1 MDKALFLF
9 LILLFGLVLC
19 YILGVASCK
28 EGLTNNET
36 GVSGAGTGLYPNT
49 MTNVGDDSED
59 DNKGT
64 MSNNNYDYYNHYK
77 GTSSQLVNNMNFY
90 GPKGEI
96 ATVNTNSDGTQTI
109 MVKLKNDETPILFTV
124 TMPGIDDST
133 NTDNNANNDTINSN
147 VFYGPNGSIAKIVN
161 TSNGQQAIKVKTQNG
176 TMMFSLVGPGVNDT
190 AGMSSTQYYGST
202 GTQVD
207 PDNSSLAYTDTNT
220 VNSQSYQTQTPYKAS
235 VESISGPNGNS
246 AFYAKGPYDNVA
258 MGINYNPYSS
268 SLPPGIPKN
277 QIPPGDEDLYILKSQ
292 VVPPVCPVCPASACE
307 KEKEC
312 PACPPCGRC
321 PEPAF
326 ECKKVPNYNSINNT
340 YLPVPVV
347 NDFSTF
353 GM

>member
-1 MDKALFLF
+1 MNKALFLF
-9 LILLFGLVLC
+9 LILLLGMVLC
-19 YILGVASCK
+19 YILGGDSCK
-28 EGLTNNET
+28 EGLTSNEI
-36 GVSGAGTGLYPNT
+36 GVSGAGTGLYPST
-49 MTNVGDDSED
+49 MTNTGDDD
-59 DNKGT
+59 DDDKELKG
-64 MSNNNYDYYNHYK
+64 NNNYDYYNHYN

-109 MVKLKNDETPILFTV
+109 TVKLKDGMKPLLFTV
-124 TMPGIDDST
+124 NKPSIDDNT
-133 NTDNNANNDTINSN
+133 NNNTINN
-147 VFYGPNGSIAKIVN
+147 NIYYGPDGSIAKIVN
-161 TSNGQQAIKVKTQNG
+161 TSSGQQAIKIKTKNG
-176 TMMFSLVGPGVNDT
+176 IMMFFLVGPVVDDNMGI
-190 AGMSSTQYYGST
+190 SSTQYYGST
-202 GTQVD
+202 GTPID
-207 PDNSSLAYTDTNT
+207 PRNYSLAYTDTDINTNT
-220 VNSQSYQTQTPYKAS
+220 VNSESYQTQTPYKS
-235 VESISGPNGNS
+235 VVESVTGSNS
-246 AFYAKGPYDNVA
+246 TSSFYAKGPYDNA
-258 MGINYNPYSS
+258 SIGLNYNQYSN
-268 SLPPGIPKN
+268 SLPQGIPKN

-292 VVPPVCPVCPASACE
+292 VVPPVCPVCPTSPCE

>member
-1 MDKALFLF
+1 MDKVLILF

-19 YILGVASCK
+19 YILGGATCK
-28 EGLTNNET
+28 EGLTSNET

-49 MTNVGDDSED
+49 MTNDGDDIVD
-59 DNKGT
+59 DTKGT
-64 MSNNNYDYYNHYK
+64 TSNNNYDYYNHYK

-109 MVKLKNDETPILFTV
+109 IVKLKNDGNPILFSV
-124 TMPGIDDST
+124 TKPAIDDST
-133 NTDNNANNDTINSN
+133 NTDGSANNDTINSN
-147 VFYGPNGSIAKIVN
+147 IFYGPNGSIAKIVN

-176 TMMFSLVGPGVNDT
+176 IMMFSLVGPDVNDNT
-190 AGMSSTQYYGST
+190 GMSSTQYYGST
-202 GTQVD
+202 GTQI
-207 PDNSSLAYTDTNT
+207 PQSNSSLAPTNT
-220 VNSQSYQTQTPYKAS
+220 VNSVSYQSQTPYKAS
-235 VESISGPNGNS
+235 VESITVPNGNS
-246 AFYAKGPYDNVA
+246 EFYAKGPYDNVDV
-258 MGINYNPYSS
+258 GINYNPYSS
-268 SLPPGIPKN
+268 SLPQGIPKN

-292 VVPPVCPVCPASACE
+292 VVPPVCPVCPTGSCE

-347 NDFSTF
+347 NNFSTF